1 MTISVVVFGAKQ
13 AGKSTFIHQIK
24 PKRATESAS
33 SNTAHSQLK
42 TDPFEYVHI
51 ARTSNSP
58 AWDTWIMHDTQ
69 SQGATLPTYYK
80 PANLG
85 IYCVDLTKE
94 ENEQEIK
101 KEIIKF
107 RKCNPKAPLI
117 LVGTKKDLCE
127 GAEEKIAAI
136 HNTIQGQLDREI
148 IEGFAGYTTV
158 SQDDNALADF
168 FPWAESIV
176 AKKVPQTCLLL
187 KARNTLPTNSL
198 LYQALDQFILIAE
211 ELNLSTE
218 QFDRLGEEARNL
230 LLNGLKE
237 EDIAR
242 RGAAIEKFAKNC
254 HDILKDEPSK
264 LKKAIDAIVAAALVT
279 FFAFVIGFTLGC
291 AAGVWT
297 GPFALLTGIA
307 TGSAAAVTLLTVS
320 GTCGAAAGALS
331 AFGFF
336 REAPVTST
344 AINGVVEAAKAY
356 TA

>member
-1 MTISVVVFGAKQ
+1 MAINVVVFGAKE

-24 PKRATESAS
+24 HKRAAESAS
-33 SNTAHSQLK
+33 SNTARPELK
-42 TDPFEYVHI
+42 TNSFEYVHI
-51 ARTSNSP
+51 AGTTNSP
-58 AWDTWIMHDTQ
+58 AWNTWIIHEAQ
-69 SQGATLPTYYK
+69 SQEALLPIYYQ

-94 ENEQEIK
+94 ENEQQII

-107 RKCNPKAPLI
+107 RKFKPKAPLI
-117 LVGTKKDLCE
+117 LVGTKKDLCAK
-127 GAEEKIAAI
+127 AEEKIAVI
-136 HNTIQGQLDREI
+136 HNTIQSQLDSEN

-158 SQDDNALADF
+158 SQDDNALAHF
-168 FPWAESIV
+168 FPWAESIM
-176 AKKVPQTCLLL
+176 AKKVPQTYLLL
-187 KARNTLPTNSL
+187 KARNTLPTDSP

-237 EDIAR
+237 EDLAT
-242 RGAAIEKFAKNC
+242 RGDAIEKFAKNC